1 VRECNQK
8 KATVHDLLRDNLALK
23 KQIEHQEDMRKADDD
38 RFRGETKSLR
48 CQKAS
53 VEAKLDDMRRKCES
67 KDQDI
72 EVLNY
77 RVDDL
82 KKKLAKHE
90 KEQSATAA
98 GLNMELTETLA
109 RAFGLAAEDLAMLS
123 FTQIR
128 ESKDAPTWSQETAAD
143 PTTKKRAPSADTETL
158 GAASS
163 EGRNP
168 DDAAIGACLPTVL
181 PGPAAAEGVPSD
193 AAAHAEAAHA
203 PGEAAPA
210 AATAGVPGEA
220 AASPAEAAIAPAARG
235 ESADARM
242 EAAL

>member
-1 VRECNQK
+1 
-8 KATVHDLLRDNLALK
+8 
-23 KQIEHQEDMRKADDD
+23 M
-38 RFRGETKSLR
+38 
-48 CQKAS
+48 
-53 VEAKLDDMRRKCES
+53 
-67 KDQDI
+67 
-72 EVLNY
+72 
-77 RVDDL
+77 DDL
-82 KKKLAKHE
+82 KKKLTKHE

-98 GLNMELTETLA
+98 GLNTELTETLA
-109 RAFGLAAEDLAMLS
+109 RAFGLHAEDLAMLS

-128 ESKDAPTWSQETAAD
+128 ESKDAPTWSQEAD

-220 AASPAEAAIAPAARG
+220 EESPAEAAIAPAERG